1 MSVDVILSFCREYDY
16 PDAVRDALLQA
27 YQAVT
32 ADETAADLLKRNG
45 QMLWQDQFSEIGDDL
60 VLLDQIAEIVNIH
73 PYTIHL
79 LFYVLCAPKTKQ
91 LYIQRNLPL
100 DIYRSSML
108 AVKWK
113 MQKTHKLY
121 GVWGSGWAAWF
132 RPFFQLRRFG
142 IGRLEFELSPS
153 LADYKNGDYEVHKG
167 DTVINVHIP
176 AAGPLDH
183 SAVLRSYQMA
193 AQFFREVF
201 PSGVIPF
208 QCATW
213 LLYPPILEMV
223 PKGNLWAFSQ
233 DYEVIAVEDVSPE
246 DDRWRVFHVPE
257 TVPVE
262 DYPEQTSL
270 QRKLKAWLLEGNSM
284 GSGLGMFFYTSDV
297 DAAHTH
303 GHEKRK

>member
-1 MSVDVILSFCREYDY
+1 MAVEEILSFCREYDY

-32 ADETAADLLKRNG
+32 ADETAEALLKRNA
-45 QMLWQDQFSEIGDDL
+45 QMLWQDQFAEIGDDL
-60 VLLDQIAEIVNIH
+60 ILLDKIAEIVGIH

-79 LFYVLCAPKTKQ
+79 LFYVLCAKKTKQ

-100 DIYRSSML
+100 DTYRSSML

-113 MQKTHKLY
+113 MQKTHKMY

-142 IGRLEFELSPS
+142 IGRLEFELSAS
-153 LADYKNGDYEVHKG
+153 LADYKSGAYDVHKG
-167 DTVINVHIP
+167 DAVINVHIP
-176 AAGPLDH
+176 AAGPLEH
-183 SAVLRSYQMA
+183 GAVLQSYQMA
-193 AQFFREVF
+193 AQFFREAF

-208 QCATW
+208 QCTTW
-213 LLYPPILEMV
+213 LLYPPVLEMV
-223 PKGNLWAFSQ
+223 PLGNLWTFSR
-233 DYEVIAVEDVSPE
+233 DYEIVAVEDASEE

-257 TVPVE
+257 SVPVE
-262 DYPEQTSL
+262 VYPEETTL
-270 QRKLKAWLLEGNSM
+270 QRRLKTWLLEGNSM

-297 DAAHTH
+297 DAAHMQ
-303 GHEKRK
+303 GQGKLK